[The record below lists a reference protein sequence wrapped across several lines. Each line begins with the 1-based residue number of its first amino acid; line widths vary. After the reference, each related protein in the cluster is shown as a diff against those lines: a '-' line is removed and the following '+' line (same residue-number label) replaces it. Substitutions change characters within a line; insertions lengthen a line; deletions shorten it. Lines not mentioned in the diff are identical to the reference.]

1 MAGSERQCSL
11 PGTTFGA
18 RVRSK
23 RKVNT
28 DALHLQADVLV
39 IGGGAAGLMAA
50 RAASAAGASVILV
63 DKSIIGRGGATIMAQ
78 MTTAVALGAAEPD
91 SPELHA
97 ADTLALSREL
107 GDPALIEAICARGPE
122 VIREVETYGAK
133 WARTADGTYSQVFA
147 PGHSVKR
154 CVYVDVLRT
163 GESVSQALRS
173 AIRRDDGIARLSNVM
188 LTKLAK
194 DGERVTGAL
203 GFAIEEL
210 RPVAIAARTTI
221 VATGGLTYLYA
232 RNSASS
238 NMTGDGFALA
248 AEAGATLRDM
258 EMVQFFP
265 IAHLYPPLVQ
275 LDPIMWDPFRYKL
288 GGRLLNGLGEEFLE
302 ESGTAEGAYTTPR
315 DTATYAIFREVEAGR
330 GSPHGGAFLDFRMIP
345 RAALEQGFGPV
356 IDILGR
362 QGIDLTR
369 DMVEVSP
376 MAHFMLGGIVVDP
389 SMQTGVPGL
398 LACGEAIGGMHG
410 ANRLSGNAITEA
422 LVTGRIAGET
432 AARERGAIDPVDAQL
447 RAEWDALQ
455 AFWHPRTVARDE
467 ASIDGFKVRLQRA
480 MWDGAGPLRT
490 GPQLK
495 AAQAEITAI
504 ERETRDIALAPQREF
519 ALNLQEKVELRIMLA
534 VAESIVLPAI
544 ARRESRGAHV
554 RLDFPESDA
563 ATIARFLERR
573 DGAWTMHERATVAA
587 S

>member
-1 MAGSERQCSL
+1 
-11 PGTTFGA
+11 
-18 RVRSK
+18 
-23 RKVNT
+23 VNSN
-28 DALHLQADVLV
+28 ALHLQADVLV
-39 IGGGAAGLMAA
+39 IGAGAAGLMAA
-50 RAASAAGASVILV
+50 RAASAAGASVVLI

-91 SPELHA
+91 SVELHA
-97 ADTLALSREL
+97 ADTLAGSREL
-107 GDPALIEAICARGPE
+107 GDAALIDAICARGPE
-122 VIREVETYGAK
+122 VILEVEGYGAK
-133 WARTADGTYSQVFA
+133 WARTPEGAYSQVFA
-147 PGHSVKR
+147 PGHSRKR

-163 GESVSQALRS
+163 GDAVSQALRS
-173 AIRRDDGIARLSNVM
+173 TIRRDGNVTRLSNVM

-194 DGERVTGAL
+194 DGDRVTGAL

-232 RNSASS
+232 RNSAST
-238 NMTGDGFALA
+238 NMTGDGFFLA

-288 GGRLLNGLGEEFLE
+288 GGRLLNGKGEEFLD
-302 ESGTAEGAYTTPR
+302 ESGASEGAYTTPR
-315 DTATYAIFREVEAGR
+315 DTATYAIFREVEEGR
-330 GSPHGGAFLDFRMIP
+330 GSPHGGAYLDFRMIP
-345 RAALEQGFGPV
+345 KAALEAGFGPV
-356 IDILGR
+356 IDILAR

-389 SMQTGVPGL
+389 AMRTGVEGL

-432 AARERGAIDPVDAQL
+432 AAAGRGPAPAVDAAL
-447 RAEWDALQ
+447 AAEWDALR
-455 AFWHPRTVARDE
+455 AFWHPREVTRDE
-467 ASIDGFKVRLQRA
+467 IAVDAVKARLQRT
-480 MWDGAGPLRT
+480 MWDDAGPLRT
-490 GPQLK
+490 GPQLERAL
-495 AAQAEITAI
+495 AAIGAL
-504 ERETRDIALAPQREF
+504 RDESLGGALAPQPVF
-519 ALNLQEKVELRIMLA
+519 ALALQEKIELRFMLA

-554 RLDFPESDA
+554 RLDFPESDRETVA
-563 ATIARFLERR
+563 LFLDRR
-573 DGAWTMHERATVAA
+573 DDAWTMHERAAVAR
-587 S
+587 